1 MALEQTIDKPVKAY
15 NIAVIDDD
23 TAEINMYG
31 EVVSKYPVDWWTGE
45 KIPGN
50 FIALDEFLQDL
61 KEIEDKANIIIHIN
75 SVGGDFYAGL
85 SIYNRLKGLPGNIT
99 TINDGGIGCVHY
111 FSGGG
116 YKENERRQQ
125 LDDARRVWLAV
136 RLLQHRAVESHHQ
149 AVYCP

>member
-50 FIALDEFLQDL
+50 FIALDEFC
-61 KEIEDKANIIIHIN
+61 
-75 SVGGDFYAGL
+75 
-85 SIYNRLKGLPGNIT
+85 RT
-99 TINDGGIGCVHY
+99 
-111 FSGGG
+111 
-116 YKENERRQQ
+116 
-125 LDDARRVWLAV
+125 
-136 RLLQHRAVESHHQ
+136 
-149 AVYCP
+149 